1 MSPCE
6 HLMENALTALE
17 QGKDFEYFKDD
28 INFEFVPDVKPED
41 VWDMAQYVYWTYLP
55 FYISEN
61 IDKITL
67 EERGD
72 S

>member
-41 VWDMAQYVYWTYLP
+41 VWEMAQYVYFTYLP
-55 FYISEN
+55 FYIAEN
-61 IDKITL
+61 MDNAILAESKDN
-67 EERGD
+67 
-72 S
+72 